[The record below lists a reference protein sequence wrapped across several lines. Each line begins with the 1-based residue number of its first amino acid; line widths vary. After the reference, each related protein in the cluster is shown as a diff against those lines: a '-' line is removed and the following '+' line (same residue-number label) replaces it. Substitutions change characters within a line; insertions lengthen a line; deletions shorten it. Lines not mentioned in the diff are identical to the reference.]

1 MITRLEAYLT
11 HWLRLIA
18 IRYRLISS
26 LILVSLLPLLASG
39 YISFDESSKAIK
51 AKAQVFATEIV
62 KQVSKNAQLRMAD
75 IEANTEAL
83 VLSDRVQAELIRY
96 SNGDPAGKAQARAEM
111 PTLLLKAYGS
121 FDHVNQKYFLDK
133 DHQIMDS
140 QVFSQLGRNV
150 VQFADK
156 APNLKGRPYWGTLDV
171 WSGQKSIVILRDI
184 YFKANN
190 QLAGSLFLGIK
201 RSHFSEIFDD
211 VNLGHGSRIY
221 ILDANDGSL
230 LVEGQE
236 SAAMS
241 GGRGVNPVLLDAIRQ
256 AMQSGQRTGSLTYE
270 NSYDNSTSEHL
281 NGKFVT
287 VFATIANTP
296 WFVVNE
302 MPYDSL
308 VAEARAVR
316 DKIILMV
323 VVSFVCVI
331 LLSYIISRSISA
343 PLKQLVE
350 SMKATETGSFMI
362 QTTHEGKDELTVLS
376 QKFSDMAS
384 KIRQEHEQLEERV
397 TERTHDLEA
406 ANQKLATL
414 STTDAL
420 TGIANRRRFDEVL
433 ANEWSRAARL
443 GQPLALGMIDID
455 WFKNYNDHY
464 GHQAGDECLRR
475 VAGVF
480 ASCILRTGDMLARYG
495 GEEFVFIAPGADGDN
510 ALRMARHLCESLQ
523 ALGLPHALSSF
534 GCVTASIGVA
544 SQVPTDHETPET
556 LIMAADQALY
566 RAKAQGRNQAV
577 VNSPVTPRDGPA

>member
-1 MITRLEAYLT
+1 MITRLEALLT
-11 HWLRLIA
+11 HWLRRIA
-18 IRYRLISS
+18 IRYRLIGS
-26 LILVSLLPLLASG
+26 LILVSVLPLLASG
-39 YISFDESSKAIK
+39 YISFHESSQAIK
-51 AKAQVFATEIV
+51 DKAQVFATEIV
-62 KQVSKNAQLRMAD
+62 KQVSKNAQLRMAG

-83 VLSDRVQAELIRY
+83 VLSDRVQTELIRY
-96 SNGDPAGKAQARAEM
+96 ASDDPDSKAQARAEM
-111 PTLLLKAYGS
+111 PTLLLRAYGS

-150 VQFADK
+150 VQFVEK
-156 APNLKGRPYWGTLDV
+156 APHLKGRPYWGTLDV
-171 WSGQKSIVILRDI
+171 WSGQKNIVILRDI

-201 RSHFSEIFDD
+201 RAHFSEIFDD
-211 VNLGHGSRIY
+211 VNLGRGSRIY
-221 ILDANDGSL
+221 MLDANDGSL
-230 LVEGQE
+230 IVEGQE
-236 SAAMS
+236 SAAMTNDH
-241 GGRGVNPVLLDAIRQ
+241 RVNPALLAAIRQ
-256 AMQSGQRTGSLTYE
+256 TLQGGQSTGSMTYE
-270 NSYDNSTSEHL
+270 NTTESGTSGRQ

-287 VFATIANTP
+287 VFAAIANTP

-302 MPYDSL
+302 IPYDSL
-308 VAEARAVR
+308 VAEARSVR

-323 VVSFVCVI
+323 LVCFVCVI

-350 SMKATETGSFMI
+350 RMNPTETGSFLV
-362 QTTHEGKDELTVLS
+362 QTSHEGKDELTVLS
-376 QKFSDMAS
+376 QKFSDMAQ
-384 KIRQEHEQLEERV
+384 KIRLEHEQLEERV
-397 TERTHDLEA
+397 TERTHDLEE

-433 ANEWSRAARL
+433 ASEWSRAARL
-443 GQPLALGMIDID
+443 GKPLALGMIDID

-475 VAGVF
+475 VAEVF
-480 ASCILRTGDMLARYG
+480 DACILRTGDMLARYG

-510 ALRMARHLCESLQ
+510 VLRIARHLCEALQ
-523 ALGLPHALSSF
+523 AAALPHALSGF

-544 SQVPTDHETPET
+544 ARVPTGNEGPET
-556 LIMAADQALY
+556 LVMAADLALY
-566 RAKAQGRNQAV
+566 RAKAQGRNQV
-577 VNSPVTPRDGPA
+577 VAAIDPINTVM